1 MTCLSFPRGA
11 LPRRLMR
18 NIFPLE
24 HFSRKKVRVKR
35 CGMVR
40 DGHRT
45 LSPLRPHAVLL
56 MEDAA
61 TVRNIRAHRGD

>member
-1 MTCLSFPRGA
+1 
-11 LPRRLMR
+11 MR

-24 HFSRKKVRVKR
+24 HFSRKKVRVQR

-61 TVRNIRAHRGD
+61 TVRNIRVHRGD